1 MGLRY
6 GIQKKPIPDP
16 GVKKAPDLG
25 SATLT
30 KRNQSNQN
38 LSQPSQTE
46 NSSRQWPSISN
57 PLGTDSYW
65 HWLWL
70 PIRSTYFVDSVYPV
84 TYLVVV
90 NFVFK
95 ERRKFVLQ
103 KCTGRTFDTKIA
115 LSVKSTKQFSR

>member
-6 GIQKKPIPDP
+6 GIQKKPIPDS

-38 LSQPSQTE
+38 LSRPSQTE
-46 NSSRQWPSISN
+46 NSSRQWPS
-57 PLGTDSYW
+57 
-65 HWLWL
+65 
-70 PIRSTYFVDSVYPV
+70 IRSTYFVDSVYPV

-90 NFVFK
+90 YFVFG

-115 LSVKSTKQFSR
+115 LSIRSTKQF